1 MFIIIVNVN
10 YLRSSDGGWGEPNA
24 NRGVTP
30 DRVRPLGG
38 WGEPNANRGVD
49 IAMKFI
55 YLIMLDTVN

>member
-1 MFIIIVNVN
+1 MLIISDPPMGGGVNPT
-10 YLRSSDGGWGEPNA
+10 LTG
-24 NRGVTP
+24 GVTP

-49 IAMKFI
+49 IGMNFI